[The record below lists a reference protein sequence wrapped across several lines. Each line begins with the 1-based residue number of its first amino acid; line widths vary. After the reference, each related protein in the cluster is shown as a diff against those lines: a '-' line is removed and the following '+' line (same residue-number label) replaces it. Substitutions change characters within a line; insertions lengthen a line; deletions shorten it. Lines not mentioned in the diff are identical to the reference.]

1 MIDQELLTYLAE
13 MESRIIGAIAREPE
27 PKPPES
33 FDLVEAAKFLGRS
46 SRWLRDNCTGLGIG
60 HEPVGRGFRFT
71 LHELERYLARH
82 RRKGKKGLYEA

>member
-33 FDLVEAAKFLGRS
+33 FD
-46 SRWLRDNCTGLGIG
+46 
-60 HEPVGRGFRFT
+60 
-71 LHELERYLARH
+71 
-82 RRKGKKGLYEA
+82 RKRPANRIYQN